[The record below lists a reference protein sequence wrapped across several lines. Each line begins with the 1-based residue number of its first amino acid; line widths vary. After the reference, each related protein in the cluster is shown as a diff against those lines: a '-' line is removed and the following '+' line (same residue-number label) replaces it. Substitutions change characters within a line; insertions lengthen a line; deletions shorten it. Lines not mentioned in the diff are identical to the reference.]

1 MMKEVQKV
9 IIVLAIHRGLV
20 IIVRMMVMIIKETV
34 VKLVVVVV
42 VVELLRE
49 LPPELLSVPGL
60 MVLEPVEHILA
71 LYLAIQRQ
79 VGCDLLYLSCVWR
92 PHPTSVHLLQ
102 DHQLLW
108 CWAPPC

>member
-1 MMKEVQKV
+1 MKEAQEV
-9 IIVLAIHRGLV
+9 IVVVVIHHHVLV
-20 IIVRMMVMIIKETV
+20 IIVRMMVMITKKAV

-42 VVELLRE
+42 ELLGE

-60 MVLEPVEHILA
+60 VVLEPVEHILA
-71 LYLAIQRQ
+71 LYLAIQGE
-79 VGCDLLYLSCVWR
+79 VGCDLLYLSCIWR
-92 PHPTSVHLLQ
+92 PHPAPVHFLQ